1 MRAGAAF
8 GTDGT
13 LRIRDLHSG
22 TGNAAIHV
30 ARPLFGCARERGGD
44 GACAVGAATAHVRS
58 GRPKPASSATSRDI
72 MWTYGPDDR
81 PGVIDARDG
90 DP

>member
-1 MRAGAAF
+1 MRAGAGF

-44 GACAVGAATAHVRS
+44 AHVRS

-81 PGVIDARDG
+81 LGVIDARDG